1 MPNVLEWGPPVGE
14 TRILLTAFWRA
25 PKKVVRFVSSFGWI
39 WKRIAQT
46 QSSLKWCNV
55 APSFLGN
62 FQNFIYCISSFAV
75 AVPGCASICWSRS
88 TGLKFKLTSSSLS
101 WQFVLKTNSGYPIEL
116 PLKSKWDPIPQRHHK
131 ILGCTGNL
139 SSADHGI
146 SGDPCV
152 GSPPWSCGKD
162 QSLPLGRCASAFCPI
177 QTHLI
182 WTCGLR

>member
-1 MPNVLEWGPPVGE
+1 MGTSCGWNPH
-14 TRILLTAFWRA
+14 TADGFLKGTQKGCSICQQFWLN
-25 PKKVVRFVSSFGWI
+25 
-39 WKRIAQT
+39 
-46 QSSLKWCNV
+46 LKADCTDTIKFEV
-55 APSFLGN
+55 MQCCTIFLGN